1 VISRIEDHVP
11 VEPPDLVLMSYSLDG
26 IPDERLGATMTTLGL
41 VPRAPR
47 EGHLRDSRPGAL
59 TARAALEYQARL
71 AGMARIVG
79 GIVSIDVES
88 AGLWR
93 SDRYRAEL
101 LGEKRGAVLSLDEI
115 RRVGDEFYE
124 DPEGLQ
130 LYGMRPRDYFEI
142 GVRVTGRTAIEC
154 SNDVRAI
161 GQAEAVRDVLSREF
175 PGRSPSAL
183 DLFTGSGNSLYHL
196 ARSTSAVTAVGFE
209 LDDNVYQ
216 LTRKNF
222 EKVGFQAHFERGSYK
237 DLLRPE
243 VLPRDTPCAVL
254 VSPPW
259 GAAFSFTGGLDLR
272 RTEPPVG
279 EILSFVRER
288 LPHHELIFVIQT
300 HERTVAASVAAIT
313 AGRAVYAE
321 GVIHASARPERN
333 QAYIVCS
340 A

>member
-1 VISRIEDHVP
+1 
-11 VEPPDLVLMSYSLDG
+11 M
-26 IPDERLGATMTTLGL
+26 
-41 VPRAPR
+41 
-47 EGHLRDSRPGAL
+47 
-59 TARAALEYQARL
+59 
-71 AGMARIVG
+71 
-79 GIVSIDVES
+79 SIDVER

-93 SDRYRAEL
+93 SDRYRSEL
-101 LGEKRGAVLSLDEI
+101 LGEKQSVMLSLDEI
-115 RRVGDEFYE
+115 QRVGEEFYE

-142 GVRVTGRTAIEC
+142 GVRITGRTAIEC
-154 SNDVRAI
+154 SNDPRAI
-161 GQAEAVRDVLSREF
+161 GQANVVRDVLSREF
-175 PGRSPSAL
+175 SGRSPSAL

-196 ARSTSAVTAVGFE
+196 ARSTNAVTAVGFE
-209 LDDNVYQ
+209 LDDNVYE

-222 EKVGFQAHFERGSYK
+222 EQIGFQALLERGSYK

-243 VLPRDTPCAVL
+243 VLPRDNPCAVL

-272 RTEPPVG
+272 RTEPPVI

-300 HERTVAASVAAIT
+300 HECTVAESVTAIT

-321 GVIHASARPERN
+321 GIIHATARPERN
-333 QAYIVCS
+333 QAYLVCS